1 MQPSDAYLTLG
12 SSIQVSSR
20 GFRLVSRSE
29 GSEHL
34 GGYFETL
41 HTCLIRVSQEYNRM
55 FMEELS
61 QAAKEHTFDRATGE

>member
-1 MQPSDAYLTLG
+1 M
-12 SSIQVSSR
+12 
-20 GFRLVSRSE
+20 SRSE

-41 HTCLIRVSQEYNRM
+41 HTCLIRVSPEYNRM

-61 QAAKEHTFDRATGE
+61 REAKEATFNRANGEQCFIHCLGHIARALHFYTFSP

>member
-1 MQPSDAYLTLG
+1 M
-12 SSIQVSSR
+12 
-20 GFRLVSRSE
+20 SRSE

-61 QAAKEHTFDRATGE
+61 QAAKEATFNRATGEQCFIHCLSHIAQALHFYTFSP